1 MSRNMITANSSF
13 FKHVLSMMDED
24 VAEKVSSSKRYI
36 ATNDEDKNW
45 LQNLNIGYSFR
56 IARDAYA
63 LLLYLKSQ
71 DYLCLINIEKKSN
84 RIPFLLEEILVNA
97 GLITVLGS
105 EGYLTPKVPHAL
117 QLRICD
123 EVMYDTKAIDYHG
136 HQWEDIKMLFPT
148 VYCYKINLENEDVDI
163 RENIN
168 LFYQIL
174 CQIIFEFDAGNNP
187 YTNDLKSI
195 WEKIFYEGTLSKIN
209 YKSLLMSY
217 IALTWDISYLYL
229 YQCIED
235 KFACNS
241 VRSLHKR
248 LGVEIPEQD
257 LSRVLYEELSWQPR
271 DLEGIESII
280 KECSNSL
287 GIDLLKELALEEGL
301 AKYIYSIRNSIVH
314 ETKAAKIPLEDNSK
328 WEKLIKGIL
337 YILMDI

>member
-1 MSRNMITANSSF
+1 
-13 FKHVLSMMDED
+13 MDED

>member
-1 MSRNMITANSSF
+1 MKTANSSF
-13 FKHVLSMMDED
+13 FKHILSMMDED
-24 VAEKVSSSKRYI
+24 VAEKVSSSIRYV

-45 LQNLNIGYSFR
+45 LRNLNIRHSFR

-63 LLLYLKSQ
+63 LLLCLKSE

-84 RIPFLLEEILVNA
+84 GIPFLLDETLVNA

-117 QLRICD
+117 QLRIYD
-123 EVMYDTKAIDYHG
+123 EVMYDTEAIDYHG

-148 VYCYKINLENEDVDI
+148 VYCYKINLENEDVEI
-163 RENIN
+163 RENMN

-187 YTNDLKSI
+187 YTDDLKSI
-195 WEKIFYEGTLSKIN
+195 WEKIFYEGILSKIN
-209 YKSLLMSY
+209 YKNLLMSY

-229 YQCIED
+229 YQCLED
-235 KFACNS
+235 QFACNS

-248 LGVEIPEQD
+248 LGVGIPEQD

-280 KECSNSL
+280 KGCSNSL
-287 GIDLLKELALEEGL
+287 GIDLVKELALEEGL
-301 AKYIYSIRNSIVH
+301 AKYIYSVRNSIVH

-337 YILMDI
+337 YILMET

>member
-1 MSRNMITANSSF
+1 MITANSSF

-84 RIPFLLEEILVNA
+84 RIPFLLEETLVNA